1 MIHDFHFPVISYQF
15 SVFSFFERGPMRS
28 SKLTTALQIVTILS
42 IALGLKYHYS
52 TASVNE
58 LRWILEP
65 TRLLV
70 EIVTPRTFRFEP
82 FAGYLSDDRSFLIA
96 ASCAGVNFLIIAF
109 LMLNAGQLLRERK
122 LAWKHIGASMAVA
135 YLATLVANTVRI
147 AVALQMQKYDLR
159 IGSFSEEEIHRLE
172 GIVVYFGFLLVL
184 FFVSEKIASRTRPHP
199 STLFRRSLIPLA
211 IYYCVTLGVPLV
223 RGAFLQPEFWGH
235 AVVVAVLPAVVI
247 LPFLIFRQVLSPRAT
262 DT

>member
-1 MIHDFHFPVISYQF
+1 LNLELETGMDRKQ
-15 SVFSFFERGPMRS
+15 
-28 SKLTTALQIVTILS
+28 KLNTLAQLGAILL
-42 IALGLKYHYS
+42 IAFALKYHYS
-52 TASVNE
+52 IATVNE

-70 EIVTPRTFRFEP
+70 ETVTLHTFRFEP
-82 FAGYLSDDRSFLIA
+82 FAGYLSDDRTFLIA

-109 LMLNAGQLLRERK
+109 LMLNAGRLLRERK
-122 LAWKHIGASMAVA
+122 LAWTHIGVSMAVA
-135 YLATLVANTVRI
+135 YLVTIVANTARI

-172 GIVVYFGFLLVL
+172 GIVVYFGFLVVL

-211 IYYCVTLGVPLV
+211 IYYAATLGVPLAG
-223 RGAFLQPEFWGH
+223 GAYRDVGFWKHSLVVFLTPLILM
-235 AVVVAVLPAVVI
+235 LPWVI
-247 LPFLIFRQVLSPRAT
+247 FCSARSSDPSEGEWA
-262 DT
+262 